1 MHFRA
6 DILEVAMT
14 AISIVSMRSVSETQA
29 DDHSL
34 KTIAQFCC
42 LGLVASLC
50 LATFGIDL
58 SAGWL

>member
-6 DILEVAMT
+6 GGLGMT
-14 AISIVSMRSVSETQA
+14 AISMVSMGSVAETQA
-29 DDHSL
+29 DEHSF
-34 KTIAQFCC
+34 KAIVWFCY

-50 LATFGIDL
+50 LATLGVDL